1 MKIDPNHWFI
11 RHYLG
16 IQYKHQL
23 PNTVCE
29 LGKHI
34 VGLTL
39 LYLVGLAIIS
49 AVLYAVFAPIFFL
62 YDLSAMTAY
71 YGAEHRAH
79 AIVFVH
85 TLILVAAVLIAG
97 SKYLV
102 YRLDIWH
109 DKKRYIYE
117 TEYREW
123 TNKLHKKEITDEE
136 FNTWYYSSKY
146 YLGETKVD
154 GAVKQFF
161 KAIWLRIKDKTCV
174 LIDWK

>member
-1 MKIDPNHWFI
+1 MKLDPKHWFI

-16 IQYKHQL
+16 MTYEHQL
-23 PNTVCE
+23 PKTVCD

-34 VGLTL
+34 VGMTL
-39 LYLVGLAIIS
+39 FYLVALAVIS
-49 AVLYAVFAPIFFL
+49 AGLYAVFAPIFFL

-79 AIVFVH
+79 AVVFMH

-97 SKYLV
+97 SKYLF
-102 YRLDIWH
+102 YRLEIWQ
-109 DKKRYIYE
+109 DKKRAIYE
-117 TEYREW
+117 AEYNEW
-123 TNKLHKKEITDEE
+123 ANNLSQKVITLEE
-136 FNTWYYSSKY
+136 FDAWYYQSKY